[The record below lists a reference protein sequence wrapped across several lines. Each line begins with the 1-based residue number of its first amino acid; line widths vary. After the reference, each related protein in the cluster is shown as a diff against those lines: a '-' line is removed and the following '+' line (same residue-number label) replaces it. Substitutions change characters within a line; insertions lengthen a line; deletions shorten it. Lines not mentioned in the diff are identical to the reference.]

1 MSELTDSPEVQAF
14 MAAFQKL
21 RNFVDDAP
29 DLIVS
34 KARENNSLQGL
45 CHDVLEAANQLRIE
59 EHSRRELYSSP
70 TNPAFLATWQEYNSK
85 YSGAVGQVAYILFN
99 IGGHKIFGPALDEH
113 RRAALWKEY
122 EAIEWK
128 GEEERFRGSPWEY
141 YWGGVEKSLETR
153 WRESDEEA
161 SADAYAIDEV
171 IEEARISIKASVGD
185 GTTDEEYQERVRSG
199 IAAWRRLVNEVGF
212 DLAGVFRRRQL
223 VPFVM
228 IPRHVSGHY
237 GKADPLSLMARL
249 QQAHEAFVYG
259 VPLGALAIMRS
270 ILEIILRKHYQLGDG
285 TLNKLIETAATND
298 LFPNEIRL
306 KQIQLLLKL
315 GNDAVHPN
323 PEKLH
328 MVPDVEK
335 EVLFLLF
342 ILRTLIERTPNNAS

>member
-1 MSELTDSPEVQAF
+1 
-14 MAAFQKL
+14 
-21 RNFVDDAP
+21 
-29 DLIVS
+29 VS
-34 KARENNSLQGL
+34 N
-45 CHDVLEAANQLRIE
+45 
-59 EHSRRELYSSP
+59 Y
-70 TNPAFLATWQEYNSK
+70 
-85 YSGAVGQVAYILFN
+85 
-99 IGGHKIFGPALDEH
+99 
-113 RRAALWKEY
+113 
-122 EAIEWK
+122 
-128 GEEERFRGSPWEY
+128 
-141 YWGGVEKSLETR
+141 
-153 WRESDEEA
+153 
-161 SADAYAIDEV
+161 
-171 IEEARISIKASVGD
+171 
-185 GTTDEEYQERVRSG
+185 
-199 IAAWRRLVNEVGF
+199 WRRLVNEVGF

-249 QQAHEAFVYG
+249 QQAQEAFVYG

-285 TLNKLIETAATND
+285 KLNKLIETAAAND
-298 LFPNEIRL
+298 LFPNEIRRE
-306 KQIQLLLKL
+306 QIQILLKL